1 VIKNIKALK
10 QEIVQK
16 LQPLHLDKIIL
27 FGSYAYGTPNENSDL
42 DICIVDDN
50 FTSKLKSKREIREKL
65 KDIEIAKDILL
76 VNSNYYLSHSD
87 ENWLNTALYDVKN
100 RGEVLYEKK

>member
-1 VIKNIKALK
+1 MIKNIKALK